1 MGMGFR
7 YRCAKVSTFTAIH
20 VKHFNS
26 PNRSTIIT
34 SGRCEVPPTQAGAFA
49 NDLHMIRF
57 AC

>member
-1 MGMGFR
+1 MGFR

-34 SGRCEVPPTQAGAFA
+34 FGRCEVPTTQAGAFA
-49 NDLHMIRF
+49 NDLRMIRF
-57 AC
+57 AL